1 MPTAEYIQAINLLNS
16 KCEKSW
22 VTAMEM
28 CSEEEKKFI
37 TESIGGEKYVQD
49 GLKEITLRKCEDGLL
64 RRHHHIYKRHP
75 EYSNILVSNNGRIF
89 QIKTKVSE
97 SDSEV
102 TYIVTKRNC
111 ISYNE
116 SGNGRIAISGVP
128 VLIKNLIYD
137 TFVGG
142 RKKKEMIINING
154 DKRDNRL
161 SNLKIETPMDR
172 LMKNDLYP
180 HLNEIVEMKKRNV
193 ALKFIAGKFNTT
205 KRILTNFM
213 RQARKLGVVSDEN
226 DRCIKH
232 DGSR

>member
-1 MPTAEYIQAINLLNS
+1 MPTAEYYQAIKLLND
-16 KCEKSW
+16 KYEDNW
-22 VTAMEM
+22 VIAIDL
-28 CSEEEKKFI
+28 C
-37 TESIGGEKYVQD
+37 TESERNFIREAVGASECAQD

-64 RRHHHIYKRHP
+64 RRHRHIYKHHP

-97 SDSEV
+97 SDYEV
-102 TYIVTKRNC
+102 TYIAAKRNC

-116 SGNGRIAISGVP
+116 SGNGRIAILGVP
-128 VLIKNLIYD
+128 VLIKNLVYD
-137 TFVGG
+137 TFVGD

-180 HLNEIVEMKKRNV
+180 HLNEIVEMQKRNV
-193 ALKFIAGKFNTT
+193 KLEFIAGKFEVT
-205 KRILTNFM
+205 RSALGWFLY
-213 RQARKLGVVSDEN
+213 QARKLGVIE
-226 DRCIKH
+226 
-232 DGSR
+232 

>member
-1 MPTAEYIQAINLLNS
+1 MPTAEYYQAIKLLNS
-16 KCEKSW
+16 KYEDNW
-22 VTAMEM
+22 IIAMDM
-28 CSEEEKKFI
+28 CSEEEKSFI
-37 TESIGGEKYVQD
+37 REAFRVSEYVQD
-49 GLKEITLRKCEDGLL
+49 GLKEITLRKCDDGLL

-102 TYIVTKRNC
+102 TYIVVKRNC

-116 SGNGRIAISGVP
+116 SGNGRIAILGVP
-128 VLIKNLIYD
+128 VLIKNIVYD

-142 RKKKEMIINING
+142 RKKRDVILNING

-172 LMKNDLYP
+172 LMRNDLYP
-180 HLNEIVEMKKRNV
+180 HLDEIVEMQKRNV
-193 ALKFIAGKFNTT
+193 KLEFIAGKFRVTRNTLVWFLY
-205 KRILTNFM
+205 R
-213 RQARKLGVVSDEN
+213 ARKLGVIE
-226 DRCIKH
+226 
-232 DGSR
+232 